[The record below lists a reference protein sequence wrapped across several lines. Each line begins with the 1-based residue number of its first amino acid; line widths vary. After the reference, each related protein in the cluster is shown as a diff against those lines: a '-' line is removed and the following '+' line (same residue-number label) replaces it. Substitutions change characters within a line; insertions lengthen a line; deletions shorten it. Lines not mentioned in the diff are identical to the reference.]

1 MSLINDALKRANEAQ
16 KNRPTAGPLGAPL
29 QPADAPMRRGNPGTN
44 WSGVLVP
51 AVVVVLLAL
60 SFWFI
65 RSGLQNKPAQQ
76 PIVAVTAPV
85 PQPPVAT
92 TPAPAPVAPVPAPV
106 APKASEK
113 SSTYVAKS
121 GIKVNTEPVVREL
134 PPEPVFTPTP
144 VKIEVPPP
152 EPVPTAPVVASVSK
166 PESAVPTAPV
176 VTPTPAPQPPI
187 TKTEPVAPPKPVFP
201 ELKLQGIFYRLNNPS
216 ALISGKNVRA
226 GDLVQGVKVIAIERA
241 SVTLEFK
248 GERREMTL
256 DVQ

>member
-44 WSGVLVP
+44 WSAVLVP

-85 PQPPVAT
+85 PQPAPVAV
-92 TPAPAPVAPVPAPV
+92 PAPVAPVPAPAPV
-106 APKASEK
+106 AKALEK
-113 SSTYVAKS
+113 TAPYVSKS

-134 PPEPVFTPTP
+134 PPERVFTPTP

-152 EPVPTAPVVASVSK
+152 EPVPTAPVVASAPK
-166 PESAVPTAPV
+166 PESTVPTAPV
-176 VTPTPAPQPPI
+176 VTPTPAPQSPI

-216 ALISGKNVRA
+216 ALISGKNVRV
-226 GDLVQGVKVIAIERA
+226 GDLVQGAKVIAIERT

>member
-29 QPADAPMRRGNPGTN
+29 QPADAPIRRGNPGTN
-44 WSGVLVP
+44 WSAVLVP
-51 AVVVVLLAL
+51 AIVVVLLAL

-85 PQPPVAT
+85 PQPAPVA
-92 TPAPAPVAPVPAPV
+92 APAPVAPVPAPPPV
-106 APKASEK
+106 AKAPEK
-113 SSTYVAKS
+113 AAPFVSKS

-152 EPVPTAPVVASVSK
+152 EPAPAVVVAPVTK
-166 PESAVPTAPV
+166 TEPTVVVAPV
-176 VTPTPAPQPPI
+176 TPAPTPQPPV
-187 TKTEPVAPPKPVFP
+187 TKLEPVAPPKPVFP

-216 ALISGKNVRA
+216 ALISGKNVRV
-226 GDLVQGVKVIAIERA
+226 GDVVQGVKVTAIERA

>member
-29 QPADAPMRRGNPGTN
+29 QPADAPMRRGNTGTN

-92 TPAPAPVAPVPAPV
+92 TPAPAPVAPAPAPV
-106 APKASEK
+106 APKAPEK

-121 GIKVNTEPVVREL
+121 GIKVNTEPVIREL

-152 EPVPTAPVVASVSK
+152 ESPPAVVVAPV
-166 PESAVPTAPV
+166 
-176 VTPTPAPQPPI
+176 
-187 TKTEPVAPPKPVFP
+187 TKTEPTAVIAPVTPVPTPQPPVAKVEPVAPSKPVFP

-216 ALISGKNVRA
+216 ALISSKNVRV
-226 GDLVQGVKVIAIERA
+226 GDLVQGVKVIAIGRT

>member
-44 WSGVLVP
+44 WSAVLVP

-85 PQPPVAT
+85 PQPAPVAVPVPVA
-92 TPAPAPVAPVPAPV
+92 PAPAPEAKAPTTP
-106 APKASEK
+106 
-113 SSTYVAKS
+113 YVSKS
-121 GIKVNTEPVVREL
+121 GIKVSTEVVTREL

-152 EPVPTAPVVASVSK
+152 EPAPAAAPAAKTEPTAVVA
-166 PESAVPTAPV
+166 PA
-176 VTPTPAPQPPI
+176 TPATIPQPPI
-187 TKTEPVAPPKPVFP
+187 TKVEPVVPTKPVFP
-201 ELKLQGIFYRLNNPS
+201 ELKLQGIFYRLSNPS
-216 ALISGKNVRA
+216 ALISGKNVRV
-226 GDLVQGVKVIAIERA
+226 GDLVQGVKVIAIERT